1 MQRFLTGRPEAVLPL
16 SVANKQTNVAVLPL
30 SVATNVAVLLLS
42 VAKNVAV
49 LLLSVATNVAVL
61 LLSSSVHFRTT
72 PRELDLSVA
81 G

>member
-49 LLLSVATNVAVL
+49 LLLSVEPQMWQCCYCPVVSISGRLPESWT
-61 LLSSSVHFRTT
+61 
-72 PRELDLSVA
+72 
-81 G
+81 